1 MKTMIITAAVV
12 VAVVVCVE
20 VVTDKDLMDAATEAA
35 HKVWQMVAGVGTSN
49 TVELS
54 LY

>member
-1 MKTMIITAAVV
+1 MKTMIVTAAVV

-20 VVTDKDLMDAATEAA
+20 VMTDKGLMDAATEAA
-35 HKVWQMVAGVGTSN
+35 HKVWQLVSSVDTSN

>member
-1 MKTMIITAAVV
+1 MKTMIVTAALV
-12 VAVVVCVE
+12 VAVVICVE

-35 HKVWQMVAGVGTSN
+35 HKVWQLVSSTGTSN

-54 LY
+54 LN